1 MFTGV
6 FKDRSA
12 KERIARPQSR
22 PQSRDASRDAVV
34 EHALTE
40 LLSSRELRGHALS
53 RNCEIGPFLIEY
65 LFPERSL
72 IVELVV
78 ELAPGVLTSTDL
90 PPSRYEA
97 RLKFLNDM
105 GYVILGIA
113 PQELLRQPQRVLA
126 RLRAALEA

>member
-6 FKDRSA
+6 FRDRSA
-12 KERIARPQSR
+12 KDVAAEQ
-22 PQSRDASRDAVV
+22 
-34 EHALTE
+34 ALAE

-53 RNCEIGPFLIEY
+53 RNCEIGPFQVAY

-72 IVELVV
+72 IVEL
-78 ELAPGVLTSTDL
+78 AAGILTSS
-90 PPSRYEA
+90 PPNARYEA
-97 RLKFLNDM
+97 RLRFLNDM

-113 PQELLRQPQRVLA
+113 PQELLRQPQRVLD

>member
-12 KERIARPQSR
+12 KDIAAEQ
-22 PQSRDASRDAVV
+22 
-34 EHALTE
+34 ALAE

-53 RNCEIGPFLIEY
+53 RNCEIGPFQIEY

-72 IVELVV
+72 VVELMA
-78 ELAPGVLTSTDL
+78 ELAPGALSPN
-90 PPSRYEA
+90 PPNARHEA
-97 RLKFLNDM
+97 RLRFLGGM
-105 GYVILGIA
+105 GYVIFGIA

-126 RLRAALEA
+126 RLRAALEV